1 MSGSPTRLDLHGVDL
16 RSWRWIRPTGLVSDG
31 DQLLP
36 MTMAKRGFS
45 LGQSQVAWVGPAAD
59 DSPDGDLRIRT
70 WGSDGV
76 GGLRLQAPESD
87 EVTPAS

>member
-1 MSGSPTRLDLHGVDL
+1 LAVDPT
-16 RSWRWIRPTGLVSDG
+16 TGLVSDG
-31 DQLLP
+31 DPLLP

-76 GGLRLQAPESD
+76 GGLRLQAPGSD